1 MTLSKLAQLAN
12 VSVSVVSKA
21 FSGRNDISDAM
32 REHVFRVA
40 REHGC
45 FQQFYHVPYDKPV
58 VAVIIPE
65 IISDYYVR
73 YVQILKRCMEERGY
87 TMLLSISNFDRALT
101 SDLVHYYTVH
111 NKTQGLLLWNPPD
124 RAIPDGLSTA
134 IISFGTGEGQSIGA
148 HICQD
153 ARAGIAQALTDLAA
167 RGHHRIG
174 YVGEPFTEA
183 KKQILCEEM
192 ANVGLTPRPEWMIT
206 ARTRFEEAGR
216 EGIRQLLVRE
226 ERPTAVFAAYGY
238 VTRGVLEELQAQ
250 GLQVPRDLSV
260 ISMDNEP
267 SPLDPQMDVAC
278 IPSDI
283 ERRCA
288 IAMELLEERMH
299 AEQPNALR
307 HIVLPTVFHPGQSIS
322 SPERSISKRH

>member
-73 YVQILKRCMEERGY
+73 YIQVLKRCMEERGY

-101 SDLVHYYTVH
+101 SELVHYYTVH
-111 NKTQGLLLWNPPD
+111 NKTQGLLLMNPAD
-124 RAIPDGLSTA
+124 RAISDGLSTA
-134 IISFGTGEGQSIGA
+134 IISFGTGEGQSLGI
-148 HICQD
+148 HVSQD
-153 ARAGIAQALTDLAA
+153 IRMGITQALCHLAEQ
-167 RGHHRIG
+167 GHRCIG
-174 YVGEPFTEA
+174 YVGEPFTET
-183 KKQILCEEM
+183 KKQILCEELT
-192 ANVGLTPRPEWMIT
+192 NVGLTTRPEWMIT

-216 EGIRQLLVRE
+216 EGVRHLLACE
-226 ERPTAVFAAYGY
+226 ERPTAIFAAYGY
-238 VTRGVLEELQAQ
+238 ITRGILKELNAR
-250 GLQVPRDLSV
+250 GLHVPKDLSV

-267 SPLDPQMDVAC
+267 SPLDPHVDVAC
-278 IPSDI
+278 IPSEI
-283 ERRCA
+283 ENRCA
-288 IAMELLEERMH
+288 IAIQLLEERMH
-299 AEQPNALR
+299 TEHPNTLR
-307 HIVLPTVFHPGQSIS
+307 HIVLPTVFHIGQSIS
-322 SPERSISKRH
+322 PPFR